1 MQAKGTMMGEWLRLT
16 MDDGHQLPCYH
27 AVPKGERRGGL
38 VLVQEIFGVTEHIRE
53 LCEEYAEDGYEVI
66 SPALF
71 DRIEPG
77 LELGYTGADWE
88 RAVKIARDEQPIER
102 SLADIATCI
111 DWIHARGGPSFIV
124 GYCYG
129 GSLAWRMAQTHDK
142 LDAAS
147 CYYGGLIGSRWA
159 DEAPRCATIAHFG
172 RYDTLVDFAPVE
184 KLIEKQHPTAQ
195 VFVYEAGHG
204 FNSDRR
210 KDYHPESAELAK
222 ARTLMLFM
230 ALGG

>member
-1 MQAKGTMMGEWLRLT
+1 MGDWVKLT
-16 MDDGHQLPCYH
+16 MSDGHELPCYH
-27 AVPKGERRGGL
+27 ALPRGERRGGL
-38 VLVQEIFGVTEHIRE
+38 VLIQEIFGLTEHIRE
-53 LCEEYAEDGYEVI
+53 LCDEYAADGYEVI

-77 LELGYTGADWE
+77 LELSYSGADWE
-88 RAVKIARDEQPIER
+88 RAVRIARDEQPLDR
-102 SLADIATCI
+102 SLADTQACI
-111 DWIHARGGPSFIV
+111 EWTHARGGPIFIV

-129 GSLAWRMAQTHDK
+129 GSIAWRMAQTCDL
-142 LDAAS
+142 LDGTS
-147 CYYGGLIGSRWA
+147 CYYGGHIAGRWA
-159 DEAPRCATIAHFG
+159 DEAPRCAAICHFG

-222 ARTLMLFM
+222 ARTLMLFK

>member
-1 MQAKGTMMGEWLRLT
+1 MTGEWINLT
-16 MDDGHQLPCYH
+16 MTDGHALPCYH
-27 AVPKGERRGGL
+27 VEPEGQRQGGL
-38 VLVQEIFGVTEHIRE
+38 VLLQEIFGVTEHIRE
-53 LCEEYAEDGYEVI
+53 MCEEYAADGYEVI

-71 DRIEPG
+71 DRIEPRI
-77 LELGYTGADWE
+77 ELGYTGADWE
-88 RAVKIARDEQPIER
+88 RAIQIARDEHPIER
-102 SLADIATCI
+102 SLADSETCI
-111 DWIHARGGPSFIV
+111 DWIAARGGPTFIL

-129 GSLAWRMAQTHDK
+129 GSIAWRMAQTSAK

-147 CYYGGLIGSRWA
+147 CYYGGHIAGRWA
-159 DEAPRCATIAHFG
+159 DEAPRCATITHFG
-172 RYDTLVDFAPVE
+172 RFDNLVDFAGVE

-195 VFVYEAGHG
+195 HFIYEAGHG

-222 ARTLMLFM
+222 ERTLMLFK